1 MNPELVFLDNDDLNF
16 LEEIQPLPI
25 VEKEITYIVKNN
37 IFELEKTPCVYFNPF
52 FSDDEQLLPEEPIGL
67 PKVALT
73 FEQNAIFQVNIGY
86 HVDCVLPSGEK
97 FSACMRRSKLSHL
110 FRQNWESSY
119 YVFLQT
125 DLVTLARFLSYYFNL
140 LGYSESDIAD
150 LNRKAIISRSDSSH
164 AYLPDDITVPPTL
177 QRAFSRMM
185 ELQIN
190 SNRYDGF
197 HLTLSCGDPAES
209 EDDFKFSI
217 DLEDGLFKFNI
228 YRQLRNEEVE
238 LRRQYRN
245 FDCLECGYNS
255 CGGYELMNI
264 VTHDPAYGLRLLT
277 DFFLYVNPKVSQDDI
292 ISGFLNLDYISVD
305 DYDESLDDCSKYGYD
320 CIGLYLKSAY
330 HFYPDGSEDSPE
342 VMNSFWEAIRVYEE
356 QEEKED
362 AEFEVSKIEG
372 VAAQNQSFRIG
383 WNITYYTE
391 GVEICRNDAVDDIV
405 SSYIE
410 TIQADA
416 IVDYLERFQPKRDFR
431 EKIEIYAGSLMCMLI
446 DMDNDYFRT
455 YGAQG
460 DMIMNM
466 HLSPEQVG
474 IFEDAY
480 LNEAGQM
487 HRFRDGWY
495 LISIKLGRDINS
507 AAKRITYYLNA
518 LGYDLSTL
526 KFEEVPMNFSP
537 SYD

>member
-1 MNPELVFLDNDDLNF
+1 MKSHTTCLDNDDLNF
-16 LEEIQPLPI
+16 LEKIQPLPI
-25 VEKEITYIVKNN
+25 VEKEIEYIIKNN
-37 IFELEKTPCVYFNPF
+37 RFDLEATPCIHFGTSGN
-52 FSDDEQLLPEEPIGL
+52 DEQLLPDEPMEL
-67 PKVALT
+67 PNVTLS
-73 FEQNAIFQVNIGY
+73 FLSWPNLVFQVQIGCY
-86 HVDCVLPSGEK
+86 ADCVLPSGDK
-97 FSACMRRSKLSHL
+97 FSECMRRSKLSHL
-110 FRQNWESSY
+110 FLQICNNSY
-119 YVFLQT
+119 EVSLQT
-125 DLVTLARFLSYYFNL
+125 DFATLVRFLTYYLTL

-150 LNRKAIISRSDSSH
+150 LRRKAIISRGDTSQI
-164 AYLPDDITVPPTL
+164 YLPDDITVPPTL

-185 ELQIN
+185 ELQIT
-190 SNRYDGF
+190 SKRYGEF
-197 HLTLSCGDPAES
+197 YLTLSCGNPVEY
-209 EDDFKFSI
+209 EDDFRFSV
-217 DLEDGLFKFNI
+217 DLEDGLFKFYI

-238 LRRQYRN
+238 SRRQYRN
-245 FDCLECGYNS
+245 FNCLKCGYTTHS
-255 CGGYELMNI
+255 GGYEEMKI
-264 VTHDPAYGLRLLT
+264 VTSDPADGLRLFT
-277 DFFLYVNPKVSQDDI
+277 DFFLYLHPDVAYDEI
-292 ISGFLNLDYISVD
+292 IAGFLFMEYINLD
-305 DYDESLDDCSKYGYD
+305 DYDDSREDEYGCD
-320 CIGLYLKSAY
+320 WIGLYLKSAY

-342 VMNSFWEAIRVYEE
+342 VMDSFWKAIRVHEE
-356 QEEKED
+356 REAQED
-362 AEFEVSKIEG
+362 AEIEASKFEEVP
-372 VAAQNQSFRIG
+372 AQNHSFRIG

-410 TIQADA
+410 TIPADA

-431 EKIEIYAGSLMCMLI
+431 EIVEIYADSLMCMLI

-518 LGYDLSTL
+518 LGYDLSAL